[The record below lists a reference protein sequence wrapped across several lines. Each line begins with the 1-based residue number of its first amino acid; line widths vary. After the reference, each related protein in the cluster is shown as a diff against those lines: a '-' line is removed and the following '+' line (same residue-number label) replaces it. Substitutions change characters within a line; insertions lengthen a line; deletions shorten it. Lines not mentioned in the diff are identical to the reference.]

1 MIISSILLLLLSNAV
16 TLRRDK
22 SILYSRISMT
32 ILIYSCLIGYNNLDF
47 SFLEKGIG
55 LFGGLFHATC
65 ITNIFH
71 IFILLL
77 SSIILV
83 LTAFYPRNLKT
94 QEYSSLYKLIYCK
107 LIL

>member
-22 SILYSRISMT
+22 SILYSSII
-32 ILIYSCLIGYNNLDF
+32 ILLYSCLIGYNNLDF
-47 SFLEKGIG
+47 SFLENGIG

-107 LIL
+107 